1 MTRDPL
7 PGYQVADLSRPREHE
22 WEKSVIKFAFMI
34 NRIDGMTFE
43 GFVEHHRSHHAP
55 LFTSIPEARQYVK
68 RYIVSHPIP
77 AEGYPSPAYD
87 GLTEI
92 WFESWADHDAF
103 FASKNYKELVN
114 PDESKFIDMNSVA
127 VMVTEERV
135 VI

>member
-1 MTRDPL
+1 M
-7 PGYQVADLSRPREHE
+7 
-22 WEKSVIKFAFMI
+22 IKLAFMI

-43 GFVEHHRSHHAP
+43 EFVEHHRNRHAP
-55 LFTSIPEARQYVK
+55 LFTSIPEARLYVNK
-68 RYIVSHPIP
+68 YTVSHPVT
-77 AEGYPSPAYD
+77 AEGYPAPAYD

-92 WFESWADHDAF
+92 WFESWEDHDAF

-114 PDESKFIDMNSVA
+114 PDEGEFIDMNSVA

>member
-1 MTRDPL
+1 M
-7 PGYQVADLSRPREHE
+7 
-22 WEKSVIKFAFMI
+22 IKFAFMI
-34 NRIDGMTFE
+34 NRVHGMTFE
-43 GFVEHHRSHHAP
+43 EFVGHHRNHHAP
-55 LFTSIPEARQYVK
+55 LLTSIPEARRYVK
-68 RYIVSHPIP
+68 KYTVSHPVP
-77 AEGYPSPAYD
+77 AEGYPSSVYD

-114 PDESKFIDMNSVA
+114 PDERKFIDMNSVA

>member
-1 MTRDPL
+1 M
-7 PGYQVADLSRPREHE
+7 
-22 WEKSVIKFAFMI
+22 EKSLIKFAFMV
-34 NRIDGMTFE
+34 NRVDGMAFE
-43 GFVEHHRSHHAP
+43 EFVEHHRNRHAP
-55 LFTSIPEARQYVK
+55 LFASIPEARQYVK
-68 RYIVSHPIP
+68 RYAVSHPVS
-77 AEGYPSPAYD
+77 AEGYPGSAYD

-114 PDESKFIDMNSVA
+114 PDEGKFIDMNSVA

>member
-1 MTRDPL
+1 M
-7 PGYQVADLSRPREHE
+7 
-22 WEKSVIKFAFMI
+22 IKFVFMI
-34 NRIDGMTFE
+34 NRVEGITFRE
-43 GFVEHHRSHHAP
+43 FVEHHRDRHAP

-68 RYIVSHPIP
+68 RYTVSHPTS
-77 AEGYPSPAYD
+77 AEGYPAPPYD

-114 PDESKFIDMNSVA
+114 PDEGAFIDVTSVA

>member
-1 MTRDPL
+1 M
-7 PGYQVADLSRPREHE
+7 
-22 WEKSVIKFAFMI
+22 IKFAFMI
-34 NRIDGMTFE
+34 NRVAGMTFE
-43 GFVEHHRSHHAP
+43 EFVEHHRDRHAP
-55 LFTSIPEARQYVK
+55 LFTSIPEAQHYVK
-68 RYIVSHPIP
+68 KYTVSHPIP
-77 AEGYPSPAYD
+77 AQGYPTPAYD

-114 PDESKFIDMNSVA
+114 PDESRFIDMHSVA

>member
-1 MTRDPL
+1 M
-7 PGYQVADLSRPREHE
+7 
-22 WEKSVIKFAFMI
+22 IKFAFMI

-43 GFVEHHRSHHAP
+43 EFVEHHRDRHAP
-55 LFTSIPEARQYVK
+55 LFTSIPEAQRYVK
-68 RYIVSHPIP
+68 KYTVSHPVP

-103 FASKNYKELVN
+103 FTSENYKELVN
-114 PDESKFIDMNSVA
+114 PDESKFIDLDSVA
-127 VMVTEERV
+127 VMVTEERT